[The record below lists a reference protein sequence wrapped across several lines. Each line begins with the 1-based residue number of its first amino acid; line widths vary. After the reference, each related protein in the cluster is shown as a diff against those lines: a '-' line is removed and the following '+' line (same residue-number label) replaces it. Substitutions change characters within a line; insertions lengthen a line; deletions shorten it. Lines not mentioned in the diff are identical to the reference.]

1 MHAPDK
7 LAFLAGSDQAMPFP
21 SPPSYP
27 EKTNYEL
34 SERQCVPDNTAISL
48 LRPAHSW
55 LENMSCY

>member
-27 EKTNYEL
+27 EK
-34 SERQCVPDNTAISL
+34 QM
-48 LRPAHSW
+48 
-55 LENMSCY
+55 MSCQRGSVSQITQLFHCYALLIVG